1 MDKKTSD
8 FQPKGWY
15 SRGYLPHF
23 DDGISPQ
30 FITMRLFDSLPQN
43 LLNEWRDE
51 LSKSGD
57 EGELELRKRIEKYLD
72 SGYGSCFLREQKIA
86 EMVQKALLFH
96 DGTKY
101 KLISWVI
108 MPNHVHLLITRFTGF
123 EMDEVMHSIKSFT
136 AHEANKILKR
146 NGNFWQRESYDRFI
160 RNNEHFTNV
169 IKYIERN
176 PVKAGLCEKN
186 SDWIYGSANFRQSIE
201 N

>member
-1 MDKKTSD
+1 MDKKVSD

-51 LSKSGD
+51 LSKTGD

-86 EMVQKALLFH
+86 EMVQNALLFH
-96 DGTKY
+96 DETKY

-108 MPNHVHLLITRFTGF
+108 MPNHVPLLITRFTGF
-123 EMDEVMHSIKSFT
+123 EMDEVLHSIKS
-136 AHEANKILKR
+136 
-146 NGNFWQRESYDRFI
+146 
-160 RNNEHFTNV
+160 
-169 IKYIERN
+169 
-176 PVKAGLCEKN
+176 
-186 SDWIYGSANFRQSIE
+186 
-201 N
+201 